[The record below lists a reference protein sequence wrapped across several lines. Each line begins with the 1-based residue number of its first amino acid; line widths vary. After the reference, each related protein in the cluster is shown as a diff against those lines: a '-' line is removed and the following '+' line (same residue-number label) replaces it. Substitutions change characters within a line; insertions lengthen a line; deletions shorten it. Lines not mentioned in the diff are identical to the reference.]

1 MKMNKLTI
9 DHVDLKRKRVLMR
22 VDFNVPLERGEV
34 ADDTR
39 IRASLPSIKKIG
51 SGSARWIAS
60 DALRE
65 LTGEA
70 VQNRLKAGR

>member
-1 MKMNKLTI
+1 MTI
-9 DHVDLKRKRVLMR
+9 DDVDLKGKRVLMR
-22 VDFNVPLERGEV
+22 VDFNVPLGKSEV

-39 IRASLPSIKKIG
+39 IRASLPPIKKID
-51 SGSARWIAS
+51 SRSARRIAS

-65 LTGEA
+65 LTSEA